1 MGRSTIALGC
11 PSYMSAFLSESSQ
24 VNDKQQSSAILQP
37 VGFRCHLIG
46 ITRPYQQP
54 GAHSEMLLGER
65 GCLGSVEE
73 FVYHSQ
79 VLSYL
84 LQALMLAC
92 AMMLCVLTSWC
103 FLVSTVEPERNPL

>member
-79 VLSYL
+79 VLSPPGPDASL
-84 LQALMLAC
+84 CHDVVC
-92 AMMLCVLTSWC
+92 ADILVLFGVYSGT
-103 FLVSTVEPERNPL
+103 